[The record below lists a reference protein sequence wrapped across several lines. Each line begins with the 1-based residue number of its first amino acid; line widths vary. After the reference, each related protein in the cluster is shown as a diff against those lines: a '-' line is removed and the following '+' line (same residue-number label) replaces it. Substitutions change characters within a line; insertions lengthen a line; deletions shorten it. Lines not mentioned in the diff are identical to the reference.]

1 MTRTMHVDIIGSAGE
16 VTLERVQGRNVAV
29 IDVFRATSVIV
40 TALSN
45 GAREIIPM
53 TGIEESFRL
62 RNQLVEA
69 HRRDNDPGPVL
80 LGGERNTVIVEG
92 FDLDNSPLR
101 YTPEEVRDATIV
113 MSTTN
118 GTRAVNCARGAAE
131 AIYIAALLNADAV
144 AQRLGELG
152 RDVALVCSGRHDRFT
167 IEDALCAGMMARFLE
182 KRYAGTLSDMAWWCA
197 DVYSRYENNLLG
209 ALDHCLHYHSIQTR
223 WADDI
228 AWCLRRNVTTV
239 APHLTSEGG
248 IRL

>member
-1 MTRTMHVDIIGSAGE
+1 MQVDIIGAAGE
-16 VTLERVQGRNVAV
+16 VTPERVSGRNVAV

-40 TALSN
+40 TALTN

-62 RNQLVEA
+62 RDRIVEE
-69 HRRDNDPGPVL
+69 HRQTNDTGPVL
-80 LGGERNTVIVEG
+80 LGGERNTVIIEG

-101 YTPEEVRDATIV
+101 YAPDVVRDATIV

-118 GTRAVNCARGAAE
+118 GTRAVNCAQGAANG
-131 AIYIAALLNADAV
+131 IYIAALLNADAV
-144 AQRLGELG
+144 ARKLGEQG
-152 RDVALVCSGRHDRFT
+152 GDATLVCSGRHDRFT

-182 KRYAGTLSDMAWWCA
+182 QNYRATLSDMAWWCA

-209 ALDHCLHYHSIQTR
+209 ALDHCLHYHSIKTR
-223 WADDI
+223 WAEDI
-228 AWCLRRNVTTV
+228 AWCLQRNVTTV
-239 APHLTSEGG
+239 VPHQTREGG